1 MFFPYE
7 RSVFPLKTLELR
19 SHTPK
24 GRAARD
30 KILRA
35 AEKLLAARGFHG
47 TSMRDVAEAAGVPL
61 ASAMYHFAKKEQ
73 LHGAVLET
81 IAEELQAR
89 LDAALAGSVQYEE
102 KLEALLRALLAWGEA
117 KPARVKLLLR
127 ELLDN
132 PTRVAQAWKLPL
144 APVLRLMTELIEDGV
159 RRRILHVDGPAEVAV
174 LHVVGAVSYFV
185 AARPTVERILGEER
199 SRVIEETYARDAL
212 AFAKRALGG
221 G

>member
-1 MFFPYE
+1 
-7 RSVFPLKTLELR
+7 
-19 SHTPK
+19 
-24 GRAARD
+24 
-30 KILRA
+30 
-35 AEKLLAARGFHG
+35 
-47 TSMRDVAEAAGVPL
+47 
-61 ASAMYHFAKKEQ
+61 
-73 LHGAVLET
+73 
-81 IAEELQAR
+81 
-89 LDAALAGSVQYEE
+89 
-102 KLEALLRALLAWGEA
+102 
-117 KPARVKLLLR
+117 
-127 ELLDN
+127 
-132 PTRVAQAWKLPL
+132 VAQAWKLPL